1 MTHKLHS
8 LNRKWFGILIGLLLV
23 MMLMVA
29 SVVYGLTSITW
40 TTAWRA
46 FTQFDGSNAHII
58 IIENRVPRALIGAA
72 VGASLAVAGALMQA
86 ITRNPLASPS
96 ILGVNAG
103 ASFVIVIAVTFFSV
117 SSLTTFS
124 WLAFLGAA
132 FASILVYVLGSLGR
146 EGLTPMKLT
155 LAGAAMAAMF
165 SSLTQGMLVLNEKA
179 LEDVLFW
186 LAGSIEGRSLAM
198 LYSVLPYIG
207 IGLIGALLISTKI
220 NTLVI
225 GEDVAKGLGQRTLL
239 VKAGAALFIVF
250 LAGGSVAVAGPI
262 GFIGIVVPH
271 VARFFTG
278 PDYRWVIPYSAILG
292 AILLLSADIAA
303 RYVILPLEAPV
314 GVLTAVIGTPFFIYI
329 ARREFKQL

>member
-8 LNRKWFGILIGLLLV
+8 LNRKWFGIVIGLLLV

-40 TTAWRA
+40 ATAWRA
-46 FTQFDGSNAHII
+46 FTQYDGSNAHII

-117 SSLTTFS
+117 SSLVTFS

-132 FASILVYVLGSLGR
+132 LASILVYVLGSLGR

-198 LYSVLPYIG
+198 LYAVLPYIG
-207 IGLIGALLISTKI
+207 VGLVGALLISRKI

-239 VKAGAALFIVF
+239 VKAGAALLIVF

-271 VARFFTG
+271 VARYFTG

-303 RYVILPLEAPV
+303 RYVIMPLEAPV

>member
-8 LNRKWFGILIGLLLV
+8 VNRKWFGIVIGFFLV

-40 TTAWRA
+40 ATAWRA

-207 IGLIGALLISTKI
+207 IGLVGALLISTKI

>member
-1 MTHKLHS
+1 MAHKFKTVR
-8 LNRKWFGILIGLLLV
+8 NKWLGLVIGALIV
-23 MMLMVA
+23 VALMAA

-40 TTAWRA
+40 STAVNA
-46 FTQFDGSNAHII
+46 FTQFNGSNEHII
-58 IIENRVPRALIGAA
+58 IIDNRVPRALIGAA

-103 ASFVIVIAVTFFSV
+103 ASFAIVVAVTFFSV
-117 SSLTTFS
+117 TSLAAFS

-132 FASILVYVLGSLGR
+132 VASLIVYVLGTLGR

-155 LAGAAMAAMF
+155 LAGAAIAAMF

-186 LAGSIEGRSLAM
+186 LAGSIEGRSLDM
-198 LYSVLPYIG
+198 LGAVIPYIA
-207 IGLIGALLISTKI
+207 IGLVGAVFISKKI
-220 NTLVI
+220 NTLVM
-225 GEDVAKGLGQRTLL
+225 GEDVAKGLGQRTLF
-239 VKAGAALFIVF
+239 VKAGAALLIVL

-262 GFIGIVVPH
+262 ALVGIVVPH
-271 VARFFTG
+271 LARFFTG
-278 PDYRWVIPYSAILG
+278 SDYRWIIPYSAILG

-303 RYVILPLEAPV
+303 RYVIMPLEAPV
-314 GVLTAVIGTPFFIYI
+314 GVLTAVIGTPFFVYI
-329 ARREFKQL
+329 ARREFNQL

>member
-1 MTHKLHS
+1 MTYKFQTTKS
-8 LNRKWFGILIGLLLV
+8 RWIGVVVGILLV
-23 MMLMVA
+23 FALMAA

-40 TTAWRA
+40 TTAWES
-46 FTQFDGSNAHII
+46 FTRFNGSNEHII

-117 SSLTTFS
+117 TSLTVFS

-132 FASILVYVLGSLGR
+132 VASIIVYVLGSLGR

-155 LAGAAMAAMF
+155 LAGAAIAAMF

-186 LAGSIEGRSLAM
+186 LAGSIEGRSLEM
-198 LYSVLPYIG
+198 LSSVAPYIG
-207 IGLIGALLISTKI
+207 VGLIGALFISIKI
-220 NTLVI
+220 NTLVM

-239 VKAGAALFIVF
+239 VKGGAAVLIVF

-271 VARFFTG
+271 VARYFTG
-278 PDYRWVIPYSAILG
+278 PDYRWIIPYSALLG
-292 AILLLSADIAA
+292 AILLLVADIAA
-303 RYVILPLEAPV
+303 RYVIMPLEAPV

-329 ARREFKQL
+329 ARKEFKQL

>member
-1 MTHKLHS
+1 MI
-8 LNRKWFGILIGLLLV
+8 GILLV
-23 MMLMVA
+23 LALMAA

-40 TTAWRA
+40 TTAWES
-46 FTQFDGSNAHII
+46 FTRFNGSNEHII

-117 SSLTTFS
+117 SSLAAFS

-132 FASILVYVLGSLGR
+132 VASIVVYVLGSLGR

-155 LAGAAMAAMF
+155 LAGAAIAAMF

-186 LAGSIEGRSLAM
+186 LAGSIEGRSLEM
-198 LYSVLPYIG
+198 LSSVAPYIG
-207 IGLIGALLISTKI
+207 VGLIGALFISTKI
-220 NTLVI
+220 NTLVM

-239 VKAGAALFIVF
+239 VKAGAAVLIVF

-271 VARFFTG
+271 VARYFTG
-278 PDYRWVIPYSAILG
+278 PDYRWIIPYSALLG
-292 AILLLSADIAA
+292 AILLLAADIAA
-303 RYVILPLEAPV
+303 RYVIMPLEAPV

-329 ARREFKQL
+329 ARKEFKQL

>member
-8 LNRKWFGILIGLLLV
+8 VNRKWFGIVIGFLLV
-23 MMLMVA
+23 MMLMVG

-40 TTAWRA
+40 ATAWRA

-207 IGLIGALLISTKI
+207 VGLIGALLISTKI

>member
-8 LNRKWFGILIGLLLV
+8 LNRKWLGIVIGLLLV

-40 TTAWRA
+40 ATAWRA
-46 FTQFDGSNAHII
+46 FTQYDGSNAHII

-117 SSLTTFS
+117 SSLATYS

-132 FASILVYVLGSLGR
+132 IASILVYVLGSLGR

-198 LYSVLPYIG
+198 LSSVLPYIG

-239 VKAGAALFIVF
+239 VKAGAALLIVF

-303 RYVILPLEAPV
+303 RYVIMPLEAPV

>member
-8 LNRKWFGILIGLLLV
+8 SNRKWFGIVIGLLLV

-40 TTAWRA
+40 ATAWRA
-46 FTQFDGSNAHII
+46 FTQYDGSNAHII

-117 SSLTTFS
+117 SSLATFS

-146 EGLTPMKLT
+146 EGLTAMKLT

-207 IGLIGALLISTKI
+207 VGLVGALLISTKI

-303 RYVILPLEAPV
+303 RYVIMPLEAPV

-329 ARREFKQL
+329 ARREFK

>member
-1 MTHKLHS
+1 MTYKFQTTKS
-8 LNRKWFGILIGLLLV
+8 RWVGVVIGVLLV
-23 MMLMVA
+23 LALMAA

-40 TTAWRA
+40 TTAWES
-46 FTQFDGSNAHII
+46 FTRFNGSNEHII

-117 SSLTTFS
+117 TSLTVFS

-132 FASILVYVLGSLGR
+132 VASIVVYVLGSLGR

-155 LAGAAMAAMF
+155 LAGAAIAAMF

-186 LAGSIEGRSLAM
+186 LAGSIEGRSLEM
-198 LYSVLPYIG
+198 LSSVAPYIG
-207 IGLIGALLISTKI
+207 VGLIGALFISTKI
-220 NTLVI
+220 NTLVM
-225 GEDVAKGLGQRTLL
+225 GEDIAKGLGQRTLL
-239 VKAGAALFIVF
+239 VKGGAAVLIVF

-271 VARFFTG
+271 VARYFTG
-278 PDYRWVIPYSAILG
+278 PDYRWIIPYSALLG
-292 AILLLSADIAA
+292 AILLLVADIAA
-303 RYVILPLEAPV
+303 RYVIMPLEAPV

-329 ARREFKQL
+329 ARKEFKQL

>member
-8 LNRKWFGILIGLLLV
+8 INRKWFGIVIGLLLV
-23 MMLMVA
+23 ITLMVA

-40 TTAWRA
+40 ATAWRA

-207 IGLIGALLISTKI
+207 IGLVGALLISTKI

-303 RYVILPLEAPV
+303 RYVIMPLEAPV

>member
-8 LNRKWFGILIGLLLV
+8 VNRKWLGIVIGFLLV

-40 TTAWRA
+40 ATAWRA

>member
-1 MTHKLHS
+1 MTHKLQTINS
-8 LNRKWFGILIGLLLV
+8 KWIGIAIGVLIV
-23 MMLMVA
+23 IALMA
-29 SVVYGLTSITW
+29 SSVVYGLTSISW
-40 TTAWRA
+40 STALQA
-46 FTQFDGSNAHII
+46 FTQFDGSNEHII

-103 ASFVIVIAVTFFSV
+103 ASFAIVVAVTFFSV
-117 SSLTTFS
+117 TSLAAFS

-132 FASILVYVLGSLGR
+132 LASVIVSVLGALGR

-155 LAGAAMAAMF
+155 LAGAAIAAMF

-198 LYSVLPYIG
+198 LGAVIPYIV
-207 IGLIGALLISTKI
+207 IGLVGAVFISKKI
-220 NTLVI
+220 NTLVM

-239 VKAGAALFIVF
+239 VKAGAALLIVL

-262 GFIGIVVPH
+262 ALVGIVVPH
-271 VARFFTG
+271 LARFLTG
-278 PDYRWVIPYSAILG
+278 TDYRWIIPYSAILG

-303 RYVILPLEAPV
+303 RYVIMPLEAPV

>member
-8 LNRKWFGILIGLLLV
+8 VNRKWFGIVVGLLLV
-23 MMLMVA
+23 MILMVA

-40 TTAWRA
+40 ATAWRA

-225 GEDVAKGLGQRTLL
+225 GEDIAKGLGQRTLL

>member
-1 MTHKLHS
+1 MTYKFQTTKS
-8 LNRKWFGILIGLLLV
+8 RWIGVVIGILLV
-23 MMLMVA
+23 LALMAA

-40 TTAWRA
+40 TTAWES
-46 FTQFDGSNAHII
+46 FTRFNGSNEHII

-117 SSLTTFS
+117 TSLTVFS

-132 FASILVYVLGSLGR
+132 VASIIVYVLGSLGR

-155 LAGAAMAAMF
+155 LAGAAIAAMF

-186 LAGSIEGRSLAM
+186 LAGSIEGRSLEM
-198 LYSVLPYIG
+198 LSSVAPYIG
-207 IGLIGALLISTKI
+207 VGLIGALFISIKI
-220 NTLVI
+220 NTLVM

-239 VKAGAALFIVF
+239 VKGGAAVLIVF

-271 VARFFTG
+271 VARYFTG
-278 PDYRWVIPYSAILG
+278 PDYRWIIPYSALLG
-292 AILLLSADIAA
+292 AILLLVADIAA
-303 RYVILPLEAPV
+303 RYVIMPLEAPV

-329 ARREFKQL
+329 ARKEFKQL

>member
-8 LNRKWFGILIGLLLV
+8 VNRKWFGIVIGLLLV

-40 TTAWRA
+40 STAWRA

-271 VARFFTG
+271 LARFFTG

>member
-8 LNRKWFGILIGLLLV
+8 VNRKWFGIVIGFLLV

-40 TTAWRA
+40 ATAWQA

>member
-8 LNRKWFGILIGLLLV
+8 LNRKWFGIVIGLLLV
-23 MMLMVA
+23 MVLMVA

-40 TTAWRA
+40 ATAWRA
-46 FTQFDGSNAHII
+46 FTQYDGSNAHII

-117 SSLTTFS
+117 SSLATFS

-132 FASILVYVLGSLGR
+132 LASILVYVLGSLGR

-198 LYSVLPYIG
+198 LYAVLPYIG
-207 IGLIGALLISTKI
+207 VGLVGALLISRKI

-239 VKAGAALFIVF
+239 VKAGAALLIVF

-271 VARFFTG
+271 VARYFTG

-303 RYVILPLEAPV
+303 RYVIMPLEAPV

>member
-8 LNRKWFGILIGLLLV
+8 LNRKWLGIVIGLLLV

-40 TTAWRA
+40 ATAWRA
-46 FTQFDGSNAHII
+46 FTQYDGSNAHII

-96 ILGVNAG
+96 VLGVNAG

-117 SSLTTFS
+117 SSLATYS

-132 FASILVYVLGSLGR
+132 IASILVYVLGSLGR

-198 LYSVLPYIG
+198 LSSVLPYIG

-239 VKAGAALFIVF
+239 VKAGAALLIVF

-303 RYVILPLEAPV
+303 RYVIMPLEAPV

>member
-8 LNRKWFGILIGLLLV
+8 VNRKWFGIVIGLLLV
-23 MMLMVA
+23 MILMVA

-40 TTAWRA
+40 ATAWRA

-225 GEDVAKGLGQRTLL
+225 GEDIAKGLGQRTLL

>member
-1 MTHKLHS
+1 MTYKLHS
-8 LNRKWFGILIGLLLV
+8 MNKKWFGLAVGLLLV
-23 MMLMVA
+23 IILMLA

-40 TTAWRA
+40 TTAWQA
-46 FTQFDGSNAHII
+46 FTQFNGSNEHII

-117 SSLTTFS
+117 TSLAAFS

-132 FASILVYVLGSLGR
+132 FASIVVYVLGSFGR

-155 LAGAAMAAMF
+155 LAGAAIAAMF

-186 LAGSIEGRSLAM
+186 LAGSIEGRSLNM
-198 LYSVLPYIG
+198 LYSVIPYIG
-207 IGLIGALLISTKI
+207 LGLVGALLISPKI

-239 VKAGAALFIVF
+239 VKAFAALFIVF

-278 PDYRWVIPYSAILG
+278 PDYRWVIPYSAIIG

-303 RYVILPLEAPV
+303 RYVIMPLEAPV

>member
-1 MTHKLHS
+1 MAHKLKTERH
-8 LNRKWFGILIGLLLV
+8 KWLGLVIGALLV
-23 MMLMVA
+23 VALMA
-29 SVVYGLTSITW
+29 SSVVYGLTSITW
-40 TTAWRA
+40 STALNA
-46 FTQFDGSNAHII
+46 FTQFDGSNEHII
-58 IIENRVPRALIGAA
+58 IIDNRVPRALIGAA

-103 ASFVIVIAVTFFSV
+103 ASFAIVVAVTFFSV
-117 SSLTTFS
+117 TSLAAFS

-132 FASILVYVLGSLGR
+132 IASLIVYVLGTLGR

-155 LAGAAMAAMF
+155 LAGAAIAAMF

-186 LAGSIEGRSLAM
+186 LAGSIEGRSLDM
-198 LYSVLPYIG
+198 LGAVIPYIA
-207 IGLIGALLISTKI
+207 IGLVGAVFISKKI
-220 NTLVI
+220 NTLVM

-239 VKAGAALFIVF
+239 VKAGAALLIVL

-262 GFIGIVVPH
+262 ALVGIVVPH
-271 VARFFTG
+271 LARFFTG
-278 PDYRWVIPYSAILG
+278 TDYRWIIPYSAILG

-303 RYVILPLEAPV
+303 RYVIMPLEAPV
-314 GVLTAVIGTPFFIYI
+314 GVLTAVIGTPFFVYI
-329 ARREFKQL
+329 ARREFNQL

>member
-8 LNRKWFGILIGLLLV
+8 VNRKWFGIVIGLLLV

-40 TTAWRA
+40 ATAWRA

-207 IGLIGALLISTKI
+207 IGLIGALFISTKI

-239 VKAGAALFIVF
+239 VKAAAALFIVF

>member
-8 LNRKWFGILIGLLLV
+8 INRKWFGIVIGLLLV
-23 MMLMVA
+23 ITLMVA

-40 TTAWRA
+40 ATAWRA

-207 IGLIGALLISTKI
+207 IGLVGALLISAKI

-303 RYVILPLEAPV
+303 RYVIMPLEAPV

>member
-8 LNRKWFGILIGLLLV
+8 VNRKWFGIVIGLLLV
-23 MMLMVA
+23 MILMVA

-40 TTAWRA
+40 ATAWRA

-72 VGASLAVAGALMQA
+72 VGASLAVSGALMQA

-225 GEDVAKGLGQRTLL
+225 GEDIAKGLGQRTLL

>member
-8 LNRKWFGILIGLLLV
+8 VNRKWFGIVIGLLLV

-40 TTAWRA
+40 ATAWRA

-58 IIENRVPRALIGAA
+58 IIENRVPRSLIGAA

-124 WLAFLGAA
+124 WLAFVGAA

-239 VKAGAALFIVF
+239 VKAAAALFIVF

>member
-1 MTHKLHS
+1 MTYKFQTTKS
-8 LNRKWFGILIGLLLV
+8 RWIGVVIGILLV
-23 MMLMVA
+23 LALMAA

-40 TTAWRA
+40 TTAWES
-46 FTQFDGSNAHII
+46 FTRFNGSNEHII

-117 SSLTTFS
+117 TSLAAFS

-132 FASILVYVLGSLGR
+132 VASIVVYVLGSLGR

-155 LAGAAMAAMF
+155 LAGAAIAAMF

-186 LAGSIEGRSLAM
+186 LAGSIEGRSLEM
-198 LYSVLPYIG
+198 LSSVAPYIG
-207 IGLIGALLISTKI
+207 VGLIGALFISSKI
-220 NTLVI
+220 NTLVM
-225 GEDVAKGLGQRTLL
+225 GEDIAKGLGQRTLL
-239 VKAGAALFIVF
+239 VKGGAAVLIVF

-271 VARFFTG
+271 VARYFTG
-278 PDYRWVIPYSAILG
+278 PDYRWIIPYSALLG
-292 AILLLSADIAA
+292 AILLLAADIAA
-303 RYVILPLEAPV
+303 RYVIMPLEAPV

-329 ARREFKQL
+329 ARKEFKQL

>member
-1 MTHKLHS
+1 MTNKLNS
-8 LNRKWFGILIGLLLV
+8 LKRKWAGIVVGLVIVLLL
-23 MMLMVA
+23 MAA

-40 TTAWRA
+40 TTAWQS
-46 FTQFDGSNAHII
+46 FTQFNGSNEHII
-58 IIENRVPRALIGAA
+58 IIENRVPRAFVGSA

-103 ASFVIVIAVTFFSV
+103 ASFVIVVAVTFFSV
-117 SSLTTFS
+117 SSLAAFS

-132 FASILVYVLGSLGR
+132 VASIVVYMLGSLGR

-155 LAGAAMAAMF
+155 LAGAAIAAMF

-179 LEDVLFW
+179 LEEVLFW
-186 LAGSIEGRSLAM
+186 LAGSIEGRSLDM
-198 LYSVLPYIG
+198 LLSVSPYIG
-207 IGLIGALLISTKI
+207 IGLIGAILISSKI
-220 NTLVI
+220 NTLVM

-239 VKAGAALFIVF
+239 VKLGAALLIVF

-271 VARFFTG
+271 VARYFAG

-303 RYVILPLEAPV
+303 RYVITPLEAPV

>member
-1 MTHKLHS
+1 MTHILQTN
-8 LNRKWFGILIGLLLV
+8 NRKWLGIALGFLIV
-23 MMLMVA
+23 VALMA
-29 SVVYGLTSITW
+29 SSVVYGLTSITW
-40 TTAWRA
+40 STALQA
-46 FTQFDGSNAHII
+46 FTEFDGSNEHII

-103 ASFVIVIAVTFFSV
+103 ASFAIVVAVTFFSV
-117 SSLTTFS
+117 TSLAAFS

-132 FASILVYVLGSLGR
+132 LASVIVYVLGTLGR

-155 LAGAAMAAMF
+155 LAGAAIAAMF

-186 LAGSIEGRSLAM
+186 LAGSIEGRSLDM
-198 LYSVLPYIG
+198 LGAVIPYIV
-207 IGLIGALLISTKI
+207 IGLVGAVFISKKI
-220 NTLVI
+220 NTLVM

-239 VKAGAALFIVF
+239 VKAGAALLIVL

-262 GFIGIVVPH
+262 ALVGIVVPH
-271 VARFFTG
+271 LARFLTG
-278 PDYRWVIPYSAILG
+278 SDYRWIIPYSAIIG
-292 AILLLSADIAA
+292 AILLLAADIAA
-303 RYVILPLEAPV
+303 RYVIMPLEAPV